1 MAASFSRA
9 GFMSYRME
17 PTWMLVSHS
26 CGVLAAIAIE
36 SGRPAGLVP
45 YADLRPRL
53 DADGAILHW

>member
-1 MAASFSRA
+1 
-9 GFMSYRME
+9 
-17 PTWMLVSHS
+17 MLVSHS

-53 DADGAILHW
+53 DADGAILRW